1 MLESYFIIAYFCMI
15 VALQSV
21 IGVGVLVLGTPFLL
35 ILKFNI
41 VEILFIL
48 LPISIVTSLLNLII
62 INFSNRSIDKSTY
75 KEFKKFF
82 IICIPSIFVG
92 LLILKFY
99 ENLINFKILVS
110 FVIFFS
116 ISLVMFKEKI
126 RFKINFFRLSI
137 LSLVGIIHGLTNSGG
152 TLMSLALSANN
163 KKNYARLNI
172 TFFYFIL
179 ATFQYIITIVIFF
192 DKFIFLNN
200 LKFVTILI
208 IGIAIGNLISSFV
221 DSKIYRI
228 IVNVIAMLSAIFLVI
243 S

>member
-1 MLESYFIIAYFCMI
+1 
-15 VALQSV
+15 
-21 IGVGVLVLGTPFLL
+21 
-35 ILKFNI
+35 
-41 VEILFIL
+41 
-48 LPISIVTSLLNLII
+48 
-62 INFSNRSIDKSTY
+62 
-75 KEFKKFF
+75 
-82 IICIPSIFVG
+82 
-92 LLILKFY
+92 
-99 ENLINFKILVS
+99 
-110 FVIFFS
+110 
-116 ISLVMFKEKI
+116 
-126 RFKINFFRLSI
+126 
-137 LSLVGIIHGLTNSGG
+137 
-152 TLMSLALSANN
+152 MSLALSANN

>member
-35 ILKFNI
+35 ILEFNI

-48 LPISIVTSLLNLII
+48 LPISIITSLLNLII

-92 LLILKFY
+92 LLVLKLY
-99 ENLINFKILVS
+99 ENFINFKILVS

-116 ISLVMFKEKI
+116 ITLVMFKEKI
-126 RFKINFFRLSI
+126 RFKINFFRISI
-137 LSLVGIIHGLTNSGG
+137 LSFVGMIHGLTNSGG

-172 TFFYFIL
+172 SFFYFVL
-179 ATFQYIITIVIFF
+179 ATFQYLITIVIFF
-192 DKFIFLNN
+192 DQFIFLKNI
-200 LKFVTILI
+200 KFIMILI
-208 IGIAIGNLISSFV
+208 IGNIIGNLINFFV
-221 DSKIYRI
+221 DSKIYRVV
-228 IVNVIAMLSAIFLVI
+228 VNVIAMLSAIVLLI

>member
-35 ILKFNI
+35 ILKFSI

-62 INFSNRSIDKSTY
+62 INYSNRSIDKSTY

-116 ISLVMFKEKI
+116 ISLVMFKEKV

-179 ATFQYIITIVIFF
+179 ATFQYLITIVIFF

-200 LKFVTILI
+200 LKFVMILI
-208 IGIAIGNLISSFV
+208 IGIAIGNLITSFV